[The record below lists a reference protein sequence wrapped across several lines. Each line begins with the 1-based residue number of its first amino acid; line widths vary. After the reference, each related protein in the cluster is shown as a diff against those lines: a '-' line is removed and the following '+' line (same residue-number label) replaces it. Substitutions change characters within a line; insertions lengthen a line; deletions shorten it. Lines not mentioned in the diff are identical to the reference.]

1 METQEQNEL
10 TPDLDSEAGGIPPQ
24 IEETETPEP
33 AAEKPRGKDAPITQ
47 ERFDE
52 IYGRMSRAER
62 QLQGLTRPKESTKE
76 LGARP
81 KEEDFENYTDFV
93 EKLSDYK
100 ADQREHQRITE
111 TNKQYQE
118 RQKADV
124 QATFEDNIA
133 KAERKDPEFRDKAY
147 LHPQLVPFVYDS
159 ERFADLGYYFKENPG
174 ETDRILSL
182 PTQAHAAREIGRI
195 EASLS
200 KPKPRTESNAPDK
213 TRPVGSSAVVNKKP
227 EDMKDDEYMA
237 WRKKQLG
244 YG

>member
-1 METQEQNEL
+1 METEHSEL
-10 TPDLDSEAGGIPPQ
+10 TTDLNSEVGVET
-24 IEETETPEP
+24 EETETTEET
-33 AAEKPRGKDAPITQ
+33 AAEKLEPRGKAAPITQ

-62 QLQGLTRPKESTKE
+62 QLQGLTRPKESTTE

-81 KEEDFENYTDFV
+81 KEQDFKDYTDFI
-93 EKLSDYK
+93 EKLTDYK
-100 ADQREHQRITE
+100 AEQREHQRITE

-118 RQKADV
+118 RQKAEA
-124 QATFEDNIA
+124 QETFESNIA

-147 LHPQLVPFVYDS
+147 LHPQIVPLVYDS
-159 ERFADLGYYFKENPG
+159 ERFAELGYYFKENSG

-195 EASLS
+195 EAKLS
-200 KPKPRTESNAPDK
+200 RPKPKTESNAPDK

-227 EDMKDDEYMA
+227 EDMKDDEYMT